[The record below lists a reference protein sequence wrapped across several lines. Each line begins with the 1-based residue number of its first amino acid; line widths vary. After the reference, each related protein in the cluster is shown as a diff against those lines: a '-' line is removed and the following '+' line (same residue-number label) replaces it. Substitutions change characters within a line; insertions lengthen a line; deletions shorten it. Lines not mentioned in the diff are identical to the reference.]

1 MALIISSD
9 DAKDYYS
16 EFLFKN
22 GTKGATFENVQI
34 ILKSKHVEIRDKPLD
49 VEEAKEWKSEKNKL
63 VHNFDRII
71 QGKNKKKKEGNTS
84 KTTCFFDSTKYQTLT
99 KICSSPDHSVSNET
113 TPVQNDSLSISGK

>member
-1 MALIISSD
+1 MVLIISSD

-22 GTKGATFENVQI
+22 GTKGATFENVQK

-49 VEEAKEWKSEKNKL
+49 LEEAKQWKSEKDKL

-71 QGKNKKKKEGNTS
+71 QGKKKKKEGNIVHTTS
-84 KTTCFFDSTKYQTLT
+84 FFDSLKYQTLT
-99 KICSSPDHSVSNET
+99 KICSSPDDHSVSNET
-113 TPVQNDSLSISGK
+113 IPMQNDSPSIGK

>member
-16 EFLFKN
+16 DFLFKN
-22 GTKGATFENVQI
+22 GTKGATFENVQK

-49 VEEAKEWKSEKNKL
+49 LEEAKEWKSEKNKL

-71 QGKNKKKKEGNTS
+71 QGKNNKKKEGITS
-84 KTTCFFDSTKYQTLT
+84 TPTCFFDSKKYQTLT
-99 KICSSPDHSVSNET
+99 KICISPDDHSVSNET
-113 TPVQNDSLSISGK
+113 TPVQNDSPSIGK